1 LFLGSKPARDL
12 EHIDIAVVMNRRRNV
27 PPAPPIFQL
36 LSDREDLRQQFAY
49 IGLAGGPSR
58 AARSAVD
65 QLAVTIRDLDMEF
78 TSDELESAFK
88 FYSIHKSA
96 SEGPCN
102 RYGNIFAFDRTAVS
116 APVGTTSGSDA
127 DTGKSLYLNANIV
140 ADGKGSWWA
149 ASQVIVVFSFHV
161 TSRILDLMLSLAELG
176 ADSSYVQYVLSC
188 HTFKIG
194 YETARRLVPIC

>member
-1 LFLGSKPARDL
+1 
-12 EHIDIAVVMNRRRNV
+12 MNRRRNV

-65 QLAVTIRDLDMEF
+65 QLAVTIRDLDMEL

-116 APVGTTSGSDA
+116 APVGTTSGSEA
-127 DTGKSLYLNANIV
+127 DSGKSLYLNANIV

-161 TSRILDLMLSLAELG
+161 TSRTLNLMLLFPTRHRLLIRSI
-176 ADSSYVQYVLSC
+176 
-188 HTFKIG
+188 HTFMP
-194 YETARRLVPIC
+194 YFQDRLRDNTTPYSHLLRLRARAARRNQRSP